1 MHIPGLGVRTMK
13 LGVVLLGVLL
23 IVIGLIRDGMSLFN
37 DLAAVGLLVFC
48 LVGASYFIAWPL
60 SRDEEQKRRF
70 NPDFVWFSIYLVLL
84 VTSASWLWLLL
95 R

>member
-1 MHIPGLGVRTMK
+1 MK
-13 LGVVLLGVLL
+13 RVVLLVGVLI
-23 IVIGLIRDGMSLFN
+23 IVIGLIRESRILYSDFV
-37 DLAAVGLLVFC
+37 AAGLLVFC
-48 LVGASYFIAWPL
+48 LGGASYFIAWPF

-70 NPDFVWFSIYLVLL
+70 NPDFVWFSIYAIVL

>member
-1 MHIPGLGVRTMK
+1 MK
-13 LGVVLLGVLL
+13 RVVLLVGVLI
-23 IVIGLIRDGMSLFN
+23 IVIGLIRYGMSLFN

-48 LVGASYFIAWPL
+48 LGGAIYFIAWPF

-70 NPDFVWFSIYLVLL
+70 NPDFVWFSIYAIVL

>member
-1 MHIPGLGVRTMK
+1 MK
-13 LGVVLLGVLL
+13 RVILLVGVLL
-23 IVIGLIRDGMSLFN
+23 VVIGVIRDGMSLFN
-37 DLAAVGLLVFC
+37 NFAAAGLLVFS
-48 LVGASYFIAWPL
+48 LGGASYFFAPPL
-60 SRDEEQKRRF
+60 SRDEEQKWRF

>member
-1 MHIPGLGVRTMK
+1 MK
-13 LGVVLLGVLL
+13 IVLLLVGVLI
-23 IVIGLIRDGMSLFN
+23 IVIGIIRDGMSLFN

-48 LVGASYFIAWPL
+48 LGGASYFIAWPL
-60 SRDEEQKRRF
+60 SRNEEQKRSF
-70 NPDFVWFSIYLVLL
+70 NPDFIWFSIYLVLL

>member
-1 MHIPGLGVRTMK
+1 MK
-13 LGVVLLGVLL
+13 IVLLLVGVL
-23 IVIGLIRDGMSLFN
+23 IIIIGIIRDGMSLFN

-48 LVGASYFIAWPL
+48 LGGAIYFIAWPL
-60 SRDEEQKRRF
+60 SRNEEQKWRF
-70 NPDFVWFSIYLVLL
+70 NPDFVWFSIYVVLL